1 MILID
6 CFYYTF
12 YISYEKLKKYNI
24 KNFNSNYH
32 INYTTFEKQKKIIE
46 EDNEIIKILKNV
58 KIEESKPKLKKK
70 QSYSSIESNIKY
82 FRL

>member
-12 YISYEKLKKYNI
+12 YISYDKLKKYNI

-46 EDNEIIKILKNV
+46 EDNEISKILKNEE
-58 KIEESKPKLKKK
+58 IEESKSKLKKK